1 MQLSPSTPSQP
12 QALEIGETSRKS
24 AIKHH
29 EKQIH
34 GIQATELQQAHTQ
47 ITKLRRKQIGSNHKI
62 SLARYRIAELAEVIN
77 DMETRHQEDIEKLM
91 NSIIELQNR
100 IQMPPKRASTT
111 EAPVMTQDAIRKLV
125 ADSVT
130 SALEAQAA
138 TMASA
143 SNPNRNT
150 GPTGTPAV
158 KMGNYKEFISCQPFY
173 FNGTEGAVGL
183 IRWFERTE
191 SVFSRSR
198 CAEENKVTFATGT
211 LTDDALSWWN
221 AYAQPMGIE
230 QANQIT
236 WTELKRLLT
245 NKYCPRTEIRK
256 MEEELYNLIVKG
268 NDLKPY
274 VRRFQELTVLCPNM
288 VPNNDKLLEAFI
300 GGLPRSI
307 EGNVTASK
315 PQTLEEAINI
325 AQRLMDQVTKHAPM
339 QVSSDN
345 KRKFDDR
352 RTFSNNSRSNNNY
365 RNTNNRY
372 NNRRQQN
379 QRQEAGRA
387 YVVTSSENGRYARD
401 LPLCKRCNYHHIGPC
416 TGRCNNCNR
425 MGHLSK
431 NCRNKKPATGSNQ
444 LPVTVI
450 CHACGEKG
458 HYTNQCRKT
467 NINAQGRA
475 YMLKDRN
482 AQQDP
487 NVVTGMFLLNQHLVK
502 VLFDSGADRSFI
514 SISLASKLNIPSITI
529 DTFYDIEM
537 ADENLVSTNTV
548 IKGCTLTLLNQPFE
562 IDLMPIKLGSFDV
575 VIGMDW
581 LSKYHAKILC
591 DEKVVHI
598 PINGETL
605 IIRGDRSKTRLNL
618 ISCIKTE
625 RYISRGCQVFM
636 IQVMEKKSD
645 EKKLEDIPVVKE
657 FPDVFPEDLPGL
669 PPVRQVEFQ
678 IDLIPGAAPV
688 ARTPYRLAP
697 SEMQELSNQ
706 LQELTDRGFI
716 QPSTSP
722 WGAPVLF
729 VKKKD
734 GSFRMCIDYRELNK
748 LTIKNRYPLP
758 RIDDLFDQLQGSSV
772 YSKIDLRSGYHQL
785 RVKEEDIPKNS
796 LHNKILDT
804 MNFNQGLHVEP
815 AKIEAVKNW
824 TSPTTPTEVRQFL
837 GLAGYYR
844 RFIEAPIL
852 ALPEGNDDFIVY
864 CDASLQGLGA
874 VLMQREKVIAYA
886 SRQLKPHEENY
897 TTHDLELGAV
907 VFALKIWRHYLY
919 GTKCIVFI
927 DHKSL
932 QHILRQKELN
942 MRQRRWL
949 ELLADY
955 DCKFYVIIPE
965 RQML

>member
-12 QALEIGETSRKS
+12 QALKIGETSRKS
-24 AIKHH
+24 VIKCQK
-29 EKQIH
+29 EPKF
-34 GIQATELQQAHTQ
+34 
-47 ITKLRRKQIGSNHKI
+47 
-62 SLARYRIAELAEVIN
+62 RYPR
-77 DMETRHQEDIEKLM
+77 
-91 NSIIELQNR
+91 
-100 IQMPPKRASTT
+100 MPPKRASTT
-111 EAPVMTQDAIRKLV
+111 EAPAMTQDAIRKLV

-158 KMGNYKEFISCQPFY
+158 KTGNYKEFISCQPFY
-173 FNGTEGAVGL
+173 FNGAEGAIGL

-325 AQRLMDQVTKHAPM
+325 AQRLMDQLP
-339 QVSSDN
+339 QL
-345 KRKFDDR
+345 
-352 RTFSNNSRSNNNY
+352 RSNNNY
-365 RNTNNRY
+365 RNTNNR
-372 NNRRQQN
+372 RQQN
-379 QRQEAGRA
+379 RRQEAGRA
-387 YVVTSSENGRYARD
+387 YAVTSSENG
-401 LPLCKRCNYHHIGPC
+401 
-416 TGRCNNCNR
+416 R

-431 NCRNKKPATGSNQ
+431 NCRSKKPATGSNQ
-444 LPVTVI
+444 LPVTVV

-458 HYTNQCRKT
+458 HYTNQCQKT

-475 YMLKDRN
+475 YMLRDKN

-487 NVVTGMFLLNQHLVK
+487 NVVTGMFLLNQHLVR

-514 SISLASKLNIPSITI
+514 SLSLAPMLNIPSITV
-529 DTFYDIEM
+529 DTFYNIEM
-537 ADENLVSTNTV
+537 ADGNLVSTNTI

-598 PINGETL
+598 PIDGETL

-625 RYISRGCQVFM
+625 KYISRGCQVFM
-636 IQVMEKKSD
+636 IQVMEKKAD
-645 EKKLEDIPVVKE
+645 EKRLEDISVVKE
-657 FPDVFPEDLPGL
+657 FPDVFPEDLH
-669 PPVRQVEFQ
+669 
-678 IDLIPGAAPV
+678 
-688 ARTPYRLAP
+688 
-697 SEMQELSNQ
+697 S
-706 LQELTDRGFI
+706 
-716 QPSTSP
+716 
-722 WGAPVLF
+722 
-729 VKKKD
+729 
-734 GSFRMCIDYRELNK
+734 
-748 LTIKNRYPLP
+748 
-758 RIDDLFDQLQGSSV
+758 
-772 YSKIDLRSGYHQL
+772 
-785 RVKEEDIPKNS
+785 
-796 LHNKILDT
+796 
-804 MNFNQGLHVEP
+804 
-815 AKIEAVKNW
+815 
-824 TSPTTPTEVRQFL
+824 
-837 GLAGYYR
+837 
-844 RFIEAPIL
+844 
-852 ALPEGNDDFIVY
+852 
-864 CDASLQGLGA
+864 
-874 VLMQREKVIAYA
+874 
-886 SRQLKPHEENY
+886 
-897 TTHDLELGAV
+897 
-907 VFALKIWRHYLY
+907 FALKKFRAYNFPV
-919 GTKCIVFI
+919 K
-927 DHKSL
+927 
-932 QHILRQKELN
+932 N
-942 MRQRRWL
+942 MLKKIGHLICTFEQRRRCL
-949 ELLADY
+949 TE
-955 DCKFYVIIPE
+955 KMQP
-965 RQML
+965 